1 MIKFSIFVNHNIKT
15 IEMKLIKREGN
26 YTSNQREAK
35 AFFIENYKKGMV
47 LNITA
52 TAKALGVTRPT
63 IYAWIKEIEENEE
76 NEKL

>member
-1 MIKFSIFVNHNIKT
+1 
-15 IEMKLIKREGN
+15 MKLIKRKGN
-26 YTSNQREAK
+26 YTSNQKEAK
-35 AFFIENYKKGMV
+35 AFFVENYEKGMI
-47 LNITA
+47 LNVTA